1 MSVLKVL
8 EKHSFGWIC
17 RSSKI
22 CFFHFFITLQA
33 EVNRNNLSVLCL
45 PDDLLPDVGTG
56 HS

>member
-1 MSVLKVL
+1 MLKAL

-17 RSSKI
+17 KSNEI

-33 EVNRNNLSVLCL
+33 EINRNNLSVLCL
-45 PDDLLPDVGTG
+45 PGDLLPDVGIC